1 MPYGLQTT
9 SRAERDLNT
18 LPEKV
23 AAAAIEFITGPLL
36 ENPQRVG
43 GRLTGRFEGARNARL
58 LSTYRILYRIAEDE
72 GLVIVFRIGHRRDV
86 YKAR

>member
-1 MPYGLQTT
+1 MPYGLETT
-9 SRAERDLNT
+9 SRAERDLNN

-23 AAAAIEFITGPLL
+23 AAAAIEYITGPLL
-36 ENPQRVG
+36 DNPQRVG

-58 LSTYRILYRIAEDE
+58 LSAYRILYRIKEDE